1 MIIELKIIVD
11 CSTFSQWLAVIE
23 LEFSYGS
30 IDTWEVY
37 VAGRCVWGENQRL
50 ELFPPYDLRQF
61 FTATIFH
68 HYFPQPQALL
78 VLPEGNL
85 IPVPNCRLS
94 HSPLPPHNIDLNSHF
109 TCVSRSSLSL
119 SSSSSRAT
127 VRLSRLYYV
136 LCEPPPNKN
145 RLCFLLIFFS
155 QYHIS
160 INSPIHS
167 IIDLFSIES
176 YFIYCVFSLHKR
188 LAFLSCRKWKLE
200 KSKILQRRFAVYC
213 FWEYK

>member
-1 MIIELKIIVD
+1 MSSLELETFFLCHSHFRLTHNRLSFLMIIELKIIVD

-37 VAGRCVWGENQRL
+37 VVGRCVWGENQRL

-68 HYFPQPQALL
+68 HYFPHLQALL
-78 VLPEGNL
+78 ALPEGNL

-94 HSPLPPHNIDLNSHF
+94 HSPLTPHNIDLNSHF

-127 VRLSRLYYV
+127 VRLGRLYCV
-136 LCEPPPNKN
+136 SHLQTRIDFVFFFFFRNI
-145 RLCFLLIFFS
+145 IF
-155 QYHIS
+155 QS
-160 INSPIHS
+160 ILPFT
-167 IIDLFSIES
+167 L
-176 YFIYCVFSLHKR
+176 
-188 LAFLSCRKWKLE
+188 
-200 KSKILQRRFAVYC
+200 
-213 FWEYK
+213 